1 MATKILPKWVKSNE
15 KFQELYREFIE
26 VLSEPT
32 TFTYE
37 EVLEFL
43 KKRIFE
49 PNNIKYENYGDYLKV
64 INPKNGRIYIFLYA
78 KPGYVDY
85 KNSKSVYEVKSY
97 AIQKAIEDFKKDGVK
112 DIDELEKYEIYA
124 ITMNAILNL
133 YYDIT
138 TYSWVD
144 LCLENNY
151 GECELDDYSFARFLA
166 RLTDSGIIKEREPK

>member
-1 MATKILPKWVKSNE
+1 MVYKLIPKWTEGDE
-15 KFQELYREFIE
+15 KFQELYKEFIE
-26 VLSEPT
+26 ILSEPT
-32 TFTYE
+32 TFTCE

-49 PNNIKYENYGDYLKV
+49 PNNVKYENYEDYLKV
-64 INPKNGRIYIFLYA
+64 INPENGRIYIFLYA

-85 KNSKSVYEVKSY
+85 KNSKSVYEVTSY
-97 AIQKAIEDFKKDGVK
+97 AIQKAIKDFKKDGIK

-124 ITMNAILNL
+124 ITINAILNL

-166 RLTDSGIIKEREPK
+166 RLTDSGIIKEKII

>member
-1 MATKILPKWVKSNE
+1 MAYKLIPKWANSEE
-15 KFQELYREFIE
+15 KFRELYKEFIE
-26 VLSEPT
+26 ILSEPT

-43 KKRIFE
+43 KKKIFE
-49 PNNIKYENYGDYLKV
+49 PNNVKYEDYGDYLKV
-64 INPKNGRIYIFLYA
+64 VNPKNGRIYIFLYA
-78 KPGYVDY
+78 KPGYIDY
-85 KNSKSVYEVKSY
+85 KNSKSVYEIKSY
-97 AIQKAIEDFKKDGVK
+97 AIQKAIGDFKKDGIK

-138 TYSWVD
+138 IYSWVD

-151 GECELDDYSFARFLA
+151 RECGLDGYSFARFLA
-166 RLTDSGIIKEREPK
+166 RLTDSGIIKEKVI

>member
-1 MATKILPKWVKSNE
+1 MAYKLVPKWIGSDE
-15 KFQELYREFIE
+15 RFQELYREFTK

-32 TFTYE
+32 TFTCK

-43 KKRIFE
+43 KEKIFK
-49 PNNIKYENYGDYLKV
+49 PNNIKYEDYGDYLKV
-64 INPKNGRIYIFLYA
+64 VNPENGRIYIFLYT
-78 KPGYVDY
+78 KPGFVDY
-85 KNSKSVYEVKSY
+85 KNPESVYKVKSY
-97 AIQKAIEDFKKDGVK
+97 AIRKAIEDFKKDGIK

-124 ITMNAILNL
+124 ITINAILNL

-151 GECELDDYSFARFLA
+151 SECKLDDYSFARFLA
-166 RLTDSGIIKEREPK
+166 RLTDSKIIKEKAT

>member
-1 MATKILPKWVKSNE
+1 MAYKLIPKWVGSDE
-15 KFQELYREFIE
+15 KFQELYKEFMEI
-26 VLSEPT
+26 LLEPT
-32 TFTYE
+32 TFTCE

-49 PNNIKYENYGDYLKV
+49 PNNVKYEDYGDYLKV
-64 INPKNGRIYIFLYA
+64 INPENGRIYIFLYT

-85 KNSKSVYEVKSY
+85 KNSESVYKVKSY
-97 AIQKAIEDFKKDGVK
+97 AIQKAIEDFKKDGIK
-112 DIDELEKYEIYA
+112 DIDELEEYEIYA
-124 ITMNAILNL
+124 ITINAILNL

-151 GECELDDYSFARFLA
+151 GECELDDYAFARFLV
-166 RLTDSGIIKEREPK
+166 RLTDSGVVKEKVT

>member
-1 MATKILPKWVKSNE
+1 MATEILPRWVKSKE
-15 KFQELYREFIE
+15 TLEELYKEFIE
-26 VLSEPT
+26 ILSEPT

-49 PNNIKYENYGDYLKV
+49 PNNVKYEDYGDYLKV
-64 INPKNGRIYIFLYA
+64 INPENGRTYIFLYA
-78 KPGYVDY
+78 KPGYVNY
-85 KNSKSVYEVKSY
+85 KNLESVYEIKSY
-97 AIQKAIEDFKKDGVK
+97 AIQKAIENFKKDGIK

-151 GECELDDYSFARFLA
+151 GECVLDKYSFMRFLA
-166 RLTDSGIIKEREPK
+166 RLTNSGIIKEKAII

>member
-1 MATKILPKWVKSNE
+1 MAYKLIPKWVGGDE
-15 KFQELYREFIE
+15 KFQELYREFMEI
-26 VLSEPT
+26 LSEPT
-32 TFTYE
+32 TFTCE

-49 PNNIKYENYGDYLKV
+49 PNNVKYEDYGDYLKV
-64 INPKNGRIYIFLYA
+64 INPENGRIYIFLYT
-78 KPGYVDY
+78 KPGYINY
-85 KNSKSVYEVKSY
+85 KNSESVYEVISY
-97 AIQKAIEDFKKDGVK
+97 AIQKAVKDFKKDGIK

-124 ITMNAILNL
+124 ITINAILNL

-166 RLTDSGIIKEREPK
+166 RLTDNGIIKERHA